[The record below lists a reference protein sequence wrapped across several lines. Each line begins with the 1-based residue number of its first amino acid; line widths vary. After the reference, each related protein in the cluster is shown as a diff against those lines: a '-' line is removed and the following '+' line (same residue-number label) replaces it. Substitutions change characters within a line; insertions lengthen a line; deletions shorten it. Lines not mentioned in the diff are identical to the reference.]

1 MVQEMQT
8 KSLAWLYIIILSIG
22 TIMSLYIPKQEV
34 AAKES
39 IVIPH
44 DAIRLRILANSDQD
58 ADQAVKEKI
67 RDAVNL
73 SIEKWVK
80 DLTSKEK
87 AKEVIVSH
95 LPEIERIAKRIM
107 AEQKMHQS
115 VKVEFGQVQFPTK
128 LYGDYLY
135 PAGMYKAVLIT
146 LGKGEGANWWCVLY
160 PPLCFLD
167 FSNGVA
173 VSRGFEDSEQPQ
185 EQTAAANQS
194 NNDTTVKKADKPA
207 SKKEETKKADKPA
220 SKKEETK
227 KADSPAKNTAD
238 AQVQPQTESD
248 TNTADAQV
256 QPKTES
262 DMNTAD
268 AQVQPQSDSDTGT
281 QASQVYAAD
290 NSDNQKVEVRFFIV
304 DLFKKLF

>member
-22 TIMSLYIPKQEV
+22 TIMSLYIPKQEA

-115 VKVEFGQVQFPTK
+115 VKVEFDQVQFPTK

-173 VSRGFEDSEQPQ
+173 VSRGFEDSEQPK
-185 EQTAAANQS
+185 EQTAATNQS
-194 NNDTTVKKADKPA
+194 NNETTVKKSDKPA
-207 SKKEETKKADKPA
+207 SKKEETQKADAPA
-220 SKKEETK
+220 QNTVD
-227 KADSPAKNTAD
+227 APAQNTVDAPAQNAAE
-238 AQVQPQTESD
+238 AQVQPQ
-248 TNTADAQV
+248 
-256 QPKTES
+256 PES
-262 DMNTAD
+262 DMNT
-268 AQVQPQSDSDTGT
+268 
-281 QASQVYAAD
+281 QAPQVYAAD

-304 DLFKKLF
+304 ELFKKLF

>member
-1 MVQEMQT
+1 MSTLICEGMVQEMQT
-8 KSLAWLYIIILSIG
+8 KSLSWLYIIILSIG
-22 TIMSLYIPKQEV
+22 TIMSLYIPKQEA

-115 VKVEFGQVQFPTK
+115 VKVEFDQVQFPTK

-173 VSRGFEDSEQPQ
+173 VSKGFEDSEQPK

-194 NNDTTVKKADKPA
+194 NDETTFKKSDKPA
-207 SKKEETKKADKPA
+207 SKKEETKKADAPA
-220 SKKEETK
+220 Q
-227 KADSPAKNTAD
+227 NTAD
-238 AQVQPQTESD
+238 APSQNTVDAPSQNTVDAPSQ
-248 TNTADAQV
+248 NTADAPSQ
-256 QPKTES
+256 
-262 DMNTAD
+262 NTAE
-268 AQVQPQSDSDTGT
+268 AQVQPQSESDTNT
-281 QASQVYAAD
+281 QDPQVYAAD
-290 NSDNQKVEVRFFIV
+290 NGDNQKVEVRFFIV

>member
-1 MVQEMQT
+1 MSTLICEGMVQEMQT

-22 TIMSLYIPKQEV
+22 TIMSLYIPKQEA

-115 VKVEFGQVQFPTK
+115 VKVEFDQVQFPTK

-173 VSRGFEDSEQPQ
+173 VSKGFEDSEQSKD
-185 EQTAAANQS
+185 QTAATNQS
-194 NNDTTVKKADKPA
+194 NNEPTVKKSDKPA
-207 SKKEETKKADKPA
+207 SIKEETKKEDVPA
-220 SKKEETK
+220 Q
-227 KADSPAKNTAD
+227 NTAEAP
-238 AQVQPQTESD
+238 AQ
-248 TNTADAQV
+248 NTAEAPVQNTTEAPAQNT
-256 QPKTES
+256 TE
-262 DMNTAD
+262 
-268 AQVQPQSDSDTGT
+268 AQVQPQSESDMNT
-281 QASQVYAAD
+281 QDPQVYAAD

>member
-1 MVQEMQT
+1 MQT
-8 KSLAWLYIIILSIG
+8 KTLAWLYIIILSIG
-22 TIMSLYIPKQEV
+22 TILSLYIPKQEA

-95 LPEIERIAKRIM
+95 LPEIERIAKRVM

-135 PAGMYKAVLIT
+135 PAGMYQAVLIT

-173 VSRGFEDSEQPQ
+173 VSKGFEDDEQSKQQAAPVKQ
-185 EQTAAANQS
+185 ASQKPKVKNPNKSAAN
-194 NNDTTVKKADKPA
+194 NNQNK
-207 SKKEETKKADKPA
+207 
-220 SKKEETK
+220 
-227 KADSPAKNTAD
+227 
-238 AQVQPQTESD
+238 
-248 TNTADAQV
+248 
-256 QPKTES
+256 KTENAS
-262 DMNTAD
+262 INKTPA
-268 AQVQPQSDSDTGT
+268 VQPQSEPDTNA

-290 NSDNQKVEVRFFIV
+290 SSDSQKVEVRFFIV
-304 DLFKKLF
+304 DLFEKLF